1 MLARSSPAVTTATSL
16 DALLE
21 IWSEAPAGSELA
33 SLPQALATLEGK
45 GLGVLA
51 LQRANIETLQLF
63 NYPAILELSA
73 LDGMP
78 RIVLLTGLEGEHALI
93 AGLGEGLPLRV
104 PLGQVRDHWTGDAW
118 LAWRDFEELPAI
130 LRPPLGG
137 APVIWLQQALGRMGF
152 YGEDPTG
159 EFDAATIQGVRDLQ
173 ASLQIGVDGT
183 VGRVTKIRLY
193 EKLGSYAV
201 PRLREHDE
209 VAG

>member
-1 MLARSSPAVTTATSL
+1 M
-16 DALLE
+16 
-21 IWSEAPAGSELA
+21 
-33 SLPQALATLEGK
+33 SLPQALAILESR

-51 LQRANIETLQLF
+51 LQRANIETLRLF

-78 RIVLLTGLEGEHALI
+78 RFVLLTGLENEHGLI

-104 PLGQVRDHWTGDAW
+104 PLDQVREHWNGDAW
-118 LAWRDFEELPAI
+118 VAWRDFEELPEI

-152 YGEDPTG
+152 YGDSPTG

-173 ASLQIGVDGT
+173 ASLQIQVDGT

-193 EKLGSYAV
+193 EQLGHYAV
-201 PRLREHDE
+201 PRLREREE
-209 VAG
+209 VTG